1 MATLAGHHAVVTGA
15 GRGIGAAIAAR
26 LAADGAPLT
35 LMGRN
40 AAVLEAAAATLPAA
54 ARARVV
60 PCDVADAAT
69 VMQAFAS
76 ARAGLGPVSIL
87 LNHAGH
93 AESASFAE
101 TTLDPWHR
109 MLADNQTGPFL
120 CTPAALV
127 DVHACG
133 RGHI

>member
-1 MATLAGHHAVVTGA
+1 MVTGA

-26 LAADGAPLT
+26 LAADGATLT

-54 ARARVV
+54 ARAGVV
-60 PCDVADAAT
+60 PCDVSDAAS

-87 LNHAGH
+87 VNNAGQPRAH
-93 AESASFAE
+93 RSPRPPWSTGSACWPS
-101 TTLDPWHR
+101 T
-109 MLADNQTGPFL
+109 
-120 CTPAALV
+120 
-127 DVHACG
+127 
-133 RGHI
+133 